1 LSDFSDLTNGIKP
14 RGRRGLITESNDNV
28 NIPGFTSDDFEDNL
42 TAFIRSRRAANRSDE
57 TIRYYREQL
66 GSFMRTLEKQGVATR
81 LQRLTSDII
90 TEHFIEYSLEV
101 RRVKYSTVATCLR
114 AVRAFLNWAEDRGVI
129 EESPMK
135 GITISAPKVS
145 EVETFT
151 RDQFNEILRQPNL
164 ETFVGLRDYVIMV
177 VLLETGIRVRELCD
191 INVGDIRWAD
201 SQILVHGKNGNDR
214 LVPFQAQTRRV
225 LKRYLKAR
233 GASYVDSL
241 FITQDDGKM
250 SRKAVQDRIS
260 KYGRMAG
267 ITNVRCSPHTFRH
280 TFAKMSVRNGANLFD
295 LQKILGHQSLEM
307 VRVYVNLFSSEVAEA
322 HAKFSPIENLHLR
335 N

>member
-1 LSDFSDLTNGIKP
+1 MNGNMSQKP

-28 NIPGFTSDDFEDNL
+28 NIPGFVSDDFEDNVE
-42 TAFIRSRRAANRSDE
+42 AFLRSRRAANRSSE

-66 GSFMRTLEKQGVATR
+66 GVFMRVLELQNVATR

-90 TEHFIEYSLEV
+90 TEHYIEYSLD
-101 RRVKYSTVATCLR
+101 VKKVAYSTVATGLR
-114 AVRAFLNWAEDRGVI
+114 AVRAFLNWAVTRGII
-129 EESPMK
+129 ESSPMK
-135 GITISAPKVS
+135 GIVISAPKIV
-145 EVETFT
+145 ELETFT
-151 RDQFNEILRQPNL
+151 RDQFNDILRQPNL
-164 ETFVGLRDYVIMV
+164 ETFVGLRDYAVMV
-177 VLLETGIRVRELCD
+177 LLLETGIRVRELVD
-191 INVGDIRWAD
+191 INVDDIRWAD
-201 SQILVHGKNGNDR
+201 SQLLIHGKNGNDR
-214 LVPFQAQTRRV
+214 LVPFQAQTSRV

-250 SRKAVQDRIS
+250 SRKAVQERIS
-260 KYGRMAG
+260 KYGRMAD

-295 LQKILGHQSLEM
+295 LQKILGHQTLEM

-322 HAKFSPIENLHLR
+322 HRKFSPIENLHLR
-335 N
+335 D

>member
-1 LSDFSDLTNGIKP
+1 
-14 RGRRGLITESNDNV
+14 
-28 NIPGFTSDDFEDNL
+28 
-42 TAFIRSRRAANRSDE
+42 
-57 TIRYYREQL
+57 
-66 GSFMRTLEKQGVATR
+66 M
-81 LQRLTSDII
+81 
-90 TEHFIEYSLEV
+90 
-101 RRVKYSTVATCLR
+101 
-114 AVRAFLNWAEDRGVI
+114 
-129 EESPMK
+129 
-135 GITISAPKVS
+135 
-145 EVETFT
+145 
-151 RDQFNEILRQPNL
+151 
-164 ETFVGLRDYVIMV
+164 
-177 VLLETGIRVRELCD
+177 
-191 INVGDIRWAD
+191 
-201 SQILVHGKNGNDR
+201 
-214 LVPFQAQTRRV
+214 

-250 SRKAVQDRIS
+250 SRKAVQDRIA